1 MTCDTCVIKIFPS
14 PILIK
19 NSSQSHS
26 PVVCVFD
33 YTDLGKYI
41 FLQAIG
47 FQGEQILF
55 QKSECILKT
64 PQVTWRTIYCFLWG
78 VIRLLRPDILLT
90 EKALHN
96 KAYTQLFTEYE
107 VSCFQV
113 SFKETNLTTIMQYL
127 KDAHIMLLRQSMYE
141 VKRVDIN
148 SMKGVKNEKAQVV

>member
-1 MTCDTCVIKIFPS
+1 MTQCETFFPS
-14 PILIK
+14 PIIIK
-19 NSSQSHS
+19 NPSQNNN

-47 FQGEQILF
+47 FQGEQILL
-55 QKSECILKT
+55 QKSECIINT
-64 PQVTWRTIYCFLWG
+64 SQVTWRTIYCFLWG
-78 VIRLLRPDILLT
+78 VIRLLQPDIVLT

-96 KAYTQLFTEYE
+96 KSYTQLFTEYE

-113 SFKETNLTTIMQYL
+113 SFKETNVATIYQYL

-141 VKRVDIN
+141 VKRVDIK
-148 SMKGVKNEKAQVV
+148 SIKGVNHEKAQVV